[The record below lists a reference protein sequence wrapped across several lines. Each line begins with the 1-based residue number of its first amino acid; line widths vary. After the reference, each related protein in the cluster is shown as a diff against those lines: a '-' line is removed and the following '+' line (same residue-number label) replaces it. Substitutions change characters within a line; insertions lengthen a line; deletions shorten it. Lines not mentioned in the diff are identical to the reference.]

1 MKTEMPILVKTSST
15 GLDHILG
22 SAVILNWEA
31 VACQSQ
37 PATIRIEYHIG
48 TDGSVDYLKLWAC
61 GREYWSLIC
70 DYSPHGGWADGPR
83 FSNGYHSRPLGRLLQ
98 SIIMNQKMFRHECG
112 PNSNATLEI
121 TIPTAEDTDC
131 ATQRVN
137 EAFQRSA

>member
-1 MKTEMPILVKTSST
+1 MKTEMPIPTKGPST
-15 GLDHILG
+15 ALDHILG

-37 PATIRIEYHIG
+37 PAKIRIEYHIG

-70 DYSPHGGWADGPR
+70 DYSPHAGWSDGPR

-98 SIIMNQKMFRHECG
+98 SIIMNQKMFWHECG
-112 PNSNATLEI
+112 PNSSATLEI
-121 TIPTAEDTDC
+121 GIPTAADTDC